1 MAAARGASFSLE
13 GRIVNRAAP
22 MLAREPRSTYR
33 TPMIARALLRSM
45 VLALLVLTLG
55 TSVSCRS
62 TAGVAEAG
70 DGATYVI
77 GVEGMSCAH
86 NCAPKV
92 KEALESIDGVKSAE
106 VSFEEKRAIVKMA
119 AGHDLTREAC
129 ETSFGNQ
136 GYFVSSLAL
145 ADAAG
150 DAPPAAEA
158 GH

>member
-1 MAAARGASFSLE
+1 M
-13 GRIVNRAAP
+13 IV
-22 MLAREPRSTYR
+22 
-33 TPMIARALLRSM
+33 RALLRSM
-45 VLALLVLTLG
+45 VLALVVVVLGAT
-55 TSVSCRS
+55 VSCRS

-70 DGATYVI
+70 DGATYVV
-77 GVEGMSCAH
+77 GVEGMTCAH

-106 VSFEEKRAIVKMA
+106 VSFEEQRAIVKMA

-129 ETSFGNQ
+129 DKSFGNQ

-145 ADAAG
+145 AG
-150 DAPPAAEA
+150 NAPPAAEE

>member
-13 GRIVNRAAP
+13 ARVVNRAAP
-22 MLAREPRSTYR
+22 MLAPERRSTYR
-33 TPMIARALLRSM
+33 TPMIARAPFRSM
-45 VLALLVLTLG
+45 VLALVVVALAAN
-55 TSVSCRS
+55 VSCRS
-62 TAGVAEAG
+62 TPDVAEAG
-70 DGATYVI
+70 DGSTYLV

-129 ETSFGNQ
+129 EKSFGNQ

-150 DAPPAAEA
+150 AAPPAAE